1 VRATAFNP
9 GFGPAQVVGERL
21 SHLTGGLF
29 GSYVPKANATVYQT
43 GGNDLI
49 SVMSHWGY
57 AKVDDVAVTA
67 PAPKDVAAKSGPIG
81 WITQKI
87 KQEVASVRQAHALEN
102 FRSIGQDGSA
112 LKADT
117 TLANS
122 G

>member
-1 VRATAFNP
+1 
-9 GFGPAQVVGERL
+9 
-21 SHLTGGLF
+21 
-29 GSYVPKANATVYQT
+29 
-43 GGNDLI
+43 
-49 SVMSHWGY
+49 MSHWGY

-67 PAPKDVAAKSGPIG
+67 PDPQHVAAKSGPIG